1 MTKVTSAL
9 ISLLAVFARF
19 TPVAPFYIPSFL
31 NHTNGTNTTYHQ
43 PQPPIPSPTTA
54 LGRPETPCTGAG
66 VGVGVGQSLPS
77 TTPASLGT
85 DIETETQGPTFYR
98 GSEVW
103 RDEICGVSSF
113 VGVTSAISALTS
125 DCTALADDAA
135 KERYLWYANGFTD
148 NTTLLAIRNHGTC
161 SIGIRPPHA
170 DVMANIIS
178 GWYIG
183 GMDVAQIVRTAVW
196 DYDVD
201 GLMGAT
207 GMMHCEI
214 SSAANVDVQ
223 WAIFGP
229 DEQAQAGW
237 WVAPPVPSSAGKRQP
252 VGMAVLSAVAV
263 FWQLF
268 FWRVVS

>member
-9 ISLLAVFARF
+9 ISLLAVYARF

-43 PQPPIPSPTTA
+43 PRPPIPSFTTV

-66 VGVGVGQSLPS
+66 VGVGVGQPLPS

-85 DIETETQGPTFYR
+85 DIETETQGPT
-98 GSEVW
+98 
-103 RDEICGVSSF
+103 
-113 VGVTSAISALTS
+113 AISALTS
-125 DCTALADDAA
+125 DCTALADDDA
-135 KERYLWYANGFTD
+135 KERYLWYASGFTD

-178 GWYIG
+178 GWYVG
-183 GMDVAQIVRTAVW
+183 GMDVAQIIRTAVR

-263 FWQLF
+263 FCQLI